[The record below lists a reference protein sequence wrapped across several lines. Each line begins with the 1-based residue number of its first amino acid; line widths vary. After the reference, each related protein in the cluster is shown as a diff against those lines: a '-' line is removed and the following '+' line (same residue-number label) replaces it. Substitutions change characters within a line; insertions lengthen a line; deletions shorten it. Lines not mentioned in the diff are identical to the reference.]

1 MPWVRLDEQFA
12 RNPKVLMAGPLGMAM
27 QVAALCYCNEYLTD
41 GFVPRSVAN
50 TLLDF
55 EGLAFVWTH
64 NDIFG
69 GGDDVEAAMVVKML
83 VEAGVWDEA
92 PGGYQI
98 HDYLEYQP
106 SKAEVLAQREQRVEA
121 GRQGGLAKAKRG
133 AKQTA
138 SEVLSEMPSKT
149 SSKTLAKSYPV
160 PVPDLEEAKASSR
173 KGLRDSEDPDQINRD
188 GIWTALED
196 LFGKATTRTERSLRG
211 RLVKSLTE
219 ADATY
224 TAVKERSAKWPN
236 LFPGRNGPGPTLTA
250 PALEK
255 WWGALGLLVA
265 TEELRV
271 APCSVCD
278 SRRIVGLTEEGE
290 IVKVDDPR
298 AIANERCVCVA

>member
-12 RNPKVLMAGPLGMAM
+12 RNPKVLTAGPLGMAM

-50 TLLDF
+50 MLLDF

-64 NDIFG
+64 NEMFG
-69 GGDDVEAAMVVKML
+69 GGDDVEASMVVKSL
-83 VEAGVWDEA
+83 VEAGLWDEA
-92 PGGYQI
+92 PGGYLI

-106 SKAEVLAQREQRVEA
+106 SKAEVLAQREQRAEA

-160 PVPDLEEAKASSR
+160 PVPDLVEAKAST
-173 KGLRDSEDPDQINRD
+173 RDDESEKINRD
-188 GIWTALED
+188 GIWTAMED
-196 LFGKATTRTERSLRG
+196 LFGKATTKSARTIRG
-211 RLVKSLTE
+211 KVQKSLVG
-219 ADATY
+219 AGATY
-224 TAVKERSAKWPN
+224 TAVKERAKVWPK
-236 LFPGRNGPGPTLTA
+236 LFPVRPGEPAIRLTDN
-250 PALEK
+250 ALEK
-255 WWGALGLLVA
+255 WWGALGLILETA
-265 TEELRV
+265 ETKA
-271 APCSVCD
+271 APCAICD
-278 SRRIVGLTEEGE
+278 SRRIVGLTEDGE

-298 AIANERCVCVA
+298 AVANDRCVCVA